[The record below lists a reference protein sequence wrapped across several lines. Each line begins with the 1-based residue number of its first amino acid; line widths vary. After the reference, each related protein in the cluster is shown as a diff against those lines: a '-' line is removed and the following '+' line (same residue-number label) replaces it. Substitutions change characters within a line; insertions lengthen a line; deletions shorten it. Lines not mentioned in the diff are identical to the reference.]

1 MLFFL
6 TPTIVYLENKNSKLI
21 LWSRGL
27 GPNASKY
34 ITITGIIYKTT
45 TSSKYF
51 MYPTS

>member
-45 TSSKYF
+45 T
-51 MYPTS
+51 